1 MTLCYDSGGFMKKII
16 LALLLVLALV
26 TTSEGQRR
34 ISGVQ
39 RGGPSGAGDPLR
51 TPTGGGSGSSPASG
65 PAPGTLLLGNNNTTT
80 SPTQFTGNQNTAYMM
95 CHTGQATATAT
106 TAYFYDSGG
115 YETDPVHVCV
125 WNTSGTLLDC
135 SDNIVTTA
143 SPGWRN
149 AAISVSITQD
159 TSYVIGMV
167 CSGAPGCF
175 TNYDDS
181 SPALPQMSADTEGVT
196 FGSEG
201 SVTISDCNSPSG
213 SFTIYITN

>member
-1 MTLCYDSGGFMKKII
+1 MKRFFPILSILSVLAI
-16 LALLLVLALV
+16 LAVAGAAIIEV
-26 TTSEGQRR
+26 PEAIGRN
-34 ISGVQ
+34 ISVIV
-39 RGGPSGAGDPLR
+39 
-51 TPTGGGSGSSPASG
+51 GGSPPSSG

-80 SPTQFTGNQNTAYMM
+80 SPTQFIGNQNTAYMM

-149 AAISVSITQD
+149 AAISVSITQG

-167 CSGAPGCF
+167 CSGYF
-175 TNYDDS
+175 YSFYDES
-181 SPALPQMSADTEGVT
+181 SPALPQMAADTEGVT

-201 SVTISDCNSPSG
+201 SVTISDCDYPSG

>member
-1 MTLCYDSGGFMKKII
+1 MKKSVIATLAII
-16 LALLLVLALV
+16 LGVALCWAAPPVDKLPSLL
-26 TTSEGQRR
+26 TTPAEARN
-34 ISGVQ
+34 ISVIV
-39 RGGPSGAGDPLR
+39 
-51 TPTGGGSGSSPASG
+51 GGSPPSSG

-80 SPTQFTGNQNTAYMM
+80 SPNAFTGNQNTAYMM

-149 AAISVSITQD
+149 AAISVSITQG

-167 CSGAPGCF
+167 CSDPAGCF
-175 TNYDDS
+175 TNYDES
-181 SPALPQMSADTEGVT
+181 SPALPQMTADTEGVT

-201 SVTISDCNSPSG
+201 SVTISTCDLPSG